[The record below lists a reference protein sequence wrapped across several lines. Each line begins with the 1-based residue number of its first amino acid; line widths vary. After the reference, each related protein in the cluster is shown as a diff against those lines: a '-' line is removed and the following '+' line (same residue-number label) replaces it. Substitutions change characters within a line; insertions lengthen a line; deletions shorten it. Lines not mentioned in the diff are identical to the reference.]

1 MIKIRPRDTTFD
13 TASARLA
20 ELGVT
25 FAGYDHREDCYA
37 GVMIPPSVEAALK
50 ADALIE
56 VEWDAT
62 PGRRK
67 PARAWSSPRSGVNL
81 KEVGIRL
88 RELRSNAGFDL
99 QDASA
104 FTNGALSPDAINRV
118 EDTGNCDARHLIL
131 LADLYGASLDK
142 IAGRSVSRGDR
153 RR

>member
-13 TASARLA
+13 ASSARLA

-25 FAGYDHREDCYA
+25 FAGYDHRDDCYA
-37 GVMIPPSVEAALK
+37 GIVIPPGVETALE
-50 ADALIE
+50 ADPLIE
-56 VEWDAT
+56 VDWNAS

-67 PARAWSSPRSGVNL
+67 TPRGWSSPPSGVDL
-81 KEVGIRL
+81 KQLGVRL
-88 RELRSNAGFDL
+88 RELRIGAGFDL
-99 QDASA
+99 QFVS
-104 FTNGALSPDAINRV
+104 TLTSGKLSPDTINRI
-118 EDTGNCDARHLIL
+118 EDTGKCDARHLIV